1 MNNTISKSN
10 KYDKQ
15 QSSLK
20 RRKRPSI
27 LFGIIIAIIIG
38 TIVGGWF
45 PDFAVRFNILGEVFL
60 NSLMM
65 IVVPIVMLS
74 LIIGITHLG
83 DISKLGSIGG
93 KTVIYYLVT
102 TSIAVLIGIFMVNII
117 KPGIGISPG
126 ETHIDF
132 SYIVKGENN
141 RTVYLT
147 DERFDKNQ
155 YTDQYVLILVDQE
168 VKGVIES
175 FSENKVTV
183 KLWENLKTE
192 ELYYVTAEDGTQLP
206 FYRINGQLVSAE
218 PQLKSTGIGVEISSF
233 IKGDLNGKDV
243 RNIGNTLNELL
254 IGNKETDKQGLIP
267 SNIFSAMVHMDI
279 LPLIFFA
286 LLLGVALSLLGEKA
300 VPTINVLSILNDAI
314 MKIVH
319 WIIVISPF
327 GIFGLIAARIGLAG
341 GFKGFVPE
349 LISLG
354 KYSITV
360 MIGLIIHGLIVLPLI
375 LKIFG
380 KTNPGKYAK
389 GVATALLNAFST
401 ASSTATLPLTLKGVV
416 EENKVSDKTASF
428 VLPLGATVNMDGTAL
443 YEAVAVIF
451 IAQIYGIHLPPVSM
465 GIIFLTATLA
475 AIGAAGI
482 PQAGLVT
489 MVIVMK
495 AVNLPLEGIG
505 LILSIDWILDRFRTA
520 INVWGD
526 SIGAAVIDTMESKK
540 EIAKS
545 EGEILKV

>member
-1 MNNTISKSN
+1 MNNTVSKSN
-10 KYDKQ
+10 K
-15 QSSLK
+15 
-20 RRKRPSI
+20 RKRPSI
-27 LFGIIIAIIIG
+27 LLGIIIAIIIG

-83 DISKLGSIGG
+83 DIRNLGSIGG
-93 KTVIYYLVT
+93 KTVVYYIVT
-102 TSIAVLIGIFMVNII
+102 TSIAVIIGIIIVNII
-117 KPGIGISPG
+117 KPGEGVSPG
-126 ETHIDF
+126 ETHSDYTYIIDNDKRT
-132 SYIVKGENN
+132 IHLENGK
-141 RTVYLT
+141 
-147 DERFDKNQ
+147 FDKNQ
-155 YTDQYVLILVDQE
+155 YSGQYVLILMDQE

-175 FSENKVTV
+175 FSENEVKV
-183 KLWENLKTE
+183 KFWENLKTE
-192 ELYYVTAEDGTQLP
+192 ELYYITAENGTKLP
-206 FYRINGQLVSAE
+206 FHRVDGQLISAE
-218 PQLKSTGIGVEISSF
+218 PQLKSKGIGVEISSF
-233 IKGDLNGKDV
+233 IKGDLNNKDV

-254 IGNKETDKQGLIP
+254 IGNKKTDKQGLIP

-286 LLLGVALSLLGEKA
+286 ILLGVALSLLGEKA
-300 VPTINVLSILNDAI
+300 VSTIQVLSTLNDAI

-319 WIIVISPF
+319 WIIIISPF

-341 GFKGFVPE
+341 GFKGFIPE

-360 MIGLIIHGLIVLPLI
+360 MIGLAIHGLIILPLI

-401 ASSTATLPLTLKGVV
+401 ASSTASLPLTLKGVV

-505 LILSIDWILDRFRTA
+505 LILSIDWILDRFRTTV
-520 INVWGD
+520 NVWGD
-526 SIGAAVIDTMESKK
+526 SIGAAVIDKIESKK
-540 EIAKS
+540 EVANIKS
-545 EGEILKV
+545 

>member
-1 MNNTISKSN
+1 MI
-10 KYDKQ
+10 
-15 QSSLK
+15 LK
-20 RRKRPSI
+20 TKRKREANI
-27 LFGIIIAIIIG
+27 LLGIIIAIIIG
-38 TIVGGWF
+38 TIIGGLF
-45 PDFAVRFNILGEVFL
+45 PDLAIHFNLLGEIFL

-83 DISKLGSIGG
+83 DIRNLGSIGG
-93 KTVIYYLVT
+93 KTVVYYIVT
-102 TSIAVLIGIFMVNII
+102 TSIAVLIGILIVNII

-126 ETHIDF
+126 EIHEDY
-132 SYIVKGENN
+132 SYTIYGENN
-141 RTVYLT
+141 RIVGLT
-147 DERFDKNQ
+147 DGIFDKNQ
-155 YTDQYVLILVDQE
+155 YSEKYALILIDQG
-168 VKGVIES
+168 VKGTIES
-175 FSENKVTV
+175 FSENEVTI
-183 KLWENLKTE
+183 KIWEKIDTD
-192 ELYYVTAEDGTQLP
+192 ELYYVIAKDGTQLP
-206 FYRINGQLVSAE
+206 FQRINGELVSAE
-218 PQLKSTGIGVEISSF
+218 PQINTNGQGVEISSF
-233 IKGDLNGKDV
+233 ITGSLDDKDA
-243 RNIGNTLNELL
+243 RNISKTLNELL
-254 IGNKETDKQGLIP
+254 IGNKETNRQGLIP

-286 LLLGVALSLLGEKA
+286 LILGIALSLLGEKA
-300 VPTINVLSILNDAI
+300 IPTINVLSTLNDAI
-314 MKIVH
+314 MKIVQ
-319 WIIVISPF
+319 WIIIVSPL

-341 GFKGFVPE
+341 GFKSFIPE

-360 MIGLIIHGLIVLPLI
+360 MIGLTIHGLVVLPII

-380 KTNPGKYAK
+380 NKNPGNFVK

-416 EENKVSDKTASF
+416 EENKISDKTANF

-495 AVNLPLEGIG
+495 AVDLPIEGIG
-505 LILSIDWILDRFRTA
+505 LILSIDWILDRFRTTV
-520 INVWGD
+520 NVWGD
-526 SIGAAVIDTMESKK
+526 SIGAAVIDNIESKK
-540 EIAKS
+540 NT
-545 EGEILKV
+545 